1 MAPKLTAVA
10 ACCLAFLAAR
20 SALAA
25 ISPSD
30 ADILN
35 FAMNLECLEAEYY
48 STAINGYG
56 LNSSTL
62 GGGPQATG
70 GLKANLRP
78 DLIRITTELAND
90 EINHVSLTAAQP
102 PHIPYTSCAWPEM
115 RLLLRVPAL
124 RAEKGAS
131 MDCPRLG

>member
-1 MAPKLTAVA
+1 MCSKRWTNIPEAEFRYLEGPRVMALKPAALA

-20 SALAA
+20 TALAA

-30 ADILN
+30 SDILN

-70 GLKANLRP
+70 GLKANLSP

-90 EINHVSLTAAQP
+90 EINHVSLPAAQP
-102 PHIPYTSCAWPEM
+102 PQTP
-115 RLLLRVPAL
+115 
-124 RAEKGAS
+124 
-131 MDCPRLG
+131 